1 MTIFKLNQMARLGD
15 TAAVRVLLNS
25 GITVDARD
33 EQQYTPL
40 MHAAGSL
47 RAGID
52 MLQLLVQAGADV
64 NATARSEVSL
74 EEQTHVLVR
83 SVIREALA
91 GGQVEKI
98 EYLLDT
104 GADLH
109 YTDPH
114 GYEAMLHLVHG
125 RDIRQD
131 ADLLPA
137 ARLLLSRG
145 AAPNPVSTYGESPLR
160 QAVSVGRFDLV
171 QLLLEAGV
179 TPQVSGW
186 TDVVLVLLFDT
197 MAALRPH
204 LRVGADLDT
213 ADQLGLTP
221 FHLTVLLGNVE
232 KAALLV
238 EAGADWT
245 RPTDRGQSAAGLAI
259 EAGRP
264 EMLAWLLSRGGDP
277 EAQDGLYRQN
287 LVQIAITNRS
297 PGCLEVLLAAGASPR
312 PVNDYGQKAIEDT
325 HDLAS
330 VRLLLAAGEDL
341 QDAPLEMRHAFLGL
355 DDMGVL
361 DVSYADYEAGK
372 RRRYGRRNP
381 EQMADPFWEAMVRT
395 RLSAWAARSAFDDR
409 PPSANKPVWC
419 NQRFG
424 QTITVLRDS
433 RFVEI
438 GGEHEDWYDVDFCIY
453 NEIIVYAEGAPPL
466 IFGYPSSLFPPTDYH
481 TATLVGD
488 FIYIIGNLGY
498 LEARKAGETP
508 VYRLDTRTWR
518 IERQDTTGNNP
529 GWISRH
535 EAVLVDEWKI
545 LVSGGKVWTA
555 DNRYLEQPGDFVLDL
570 NRLTWH
576 RV

>member
-221 FHLTVLLGNVE
+221 FHLAVLLGNVE

-264 EMLAWLLSRGGDP
+264 EMLAWLLSRGG
-277 EAQDGLYRQN
+277 R
-287 LVQIAITNRS
+287 
-297 PGCLEVLLAAGASPR
+297 PGSARWSVPAKSGADRHYQPVPRLSGGSAGSWRKPA
-312 PVNDYGQKAIEDT
+312 
-325 HDLAS
+325 
-330 VRLLLAAGEDL
+330 
-341 QDAPLEMRHAFLGL
+341 
-355 DDMGVL
+355 
-361 DVSYADYEAGK
+361 AGK
-372 RRRYGRRNP
+372 RLWSESDRRH
-381 EQMADPFWEAMVRT
+381 
-395 RLSAWAARSAFDDR
+395 ARPGLR
-409 PPSANKPVWC
+409 PPSTGGRRGPPG
-419 NQRFG
+419 RSP
-424 QTITVLRDS
+424 RD
-433 RFVEI
+433 
-438 GGEHEDWYDVDFCIY
+438 
-453 NEIIVYAEGAPPL
+453 AP
-466 IFGYPSSLFPPTDYH
+466 
-481 TATLVGD
+481 
-488 FIYIIGNLGY
+488 
-498 LEARKAGETP
+498 R
-508 VYRLDTRTWR
+508 
-518 IERQDTTGNNP
+518 
-529 GWISRH
+529 
-535 EAVLVDEWKI
+535 
-545 LVSGGKVWTA
+545 VSW
-555 DNRYLEQPGDFVLDL
+555 P
-570 NRLTWH
+570 
-576 RV
+576 